1 LSFIAI
7 YFEYEIG
14 GNDFKN
20 MDRSNTI
27 SNSCLCSDT
36 VFKSIFES
44 NYKLIRNYL
53 IYKYKDV
60 DRAEDVAQNAF
71 VILWENCS
79 NLKPE
84 QAKSFLFTTAIR
96 LSLNEIKHDKVVS
109 NFELQSNKNALN
121 SESPEFLLEET
132 ELKKQLE
139 FAINQLPEKQRE
151 VFLMNRFDNQ
161 SYLEIANVLGLS
173 VKAVEKRMHLALL
186 TLRKVMK
193 NI

>member
-1 LSFIAI
+1 
-7 YFEYEIG
+7 
-14 GNDFKN
+14 
-20 MDRSNTI
+20 MDTSNTI
-27 SNSCLCSDT
+27 STSCLCSNA

-60 DRAEDVAQNAF
+60 YRAEDVAQNAF

-109 NFELQSNKNALN
+109 NFELLSNKSELN
-121 SESPEFLLEET
+121 SESPEFLIEET
-132 ELKKQLE
+132 ELKMQLE
-139 FAINQLPEKQRE
+139 LAINQLPEKQRE

-161 SYLEIANVLGLS
+161 SYTEIALSLGLS
-173 VKAVEKRMHLALL
+173 VKAIEKRMHLALL

>member
-1 LSFIAI
+1 MPSNLKKKL
-7 YFEYEIG
+7 G

-20 MDRSNTI
+20 MDTSNTI
-27 SNSCLCSDT
+27 STSCLCSDL

-60 DRAEDVAQNAF
+60 YRAEDVAQNAF

-109 NFELQSNKNALN
+109 NFELLSNKSELN
-121 SESPEFLLEET
+121 SESPEFLIEET
-132 ELKKQLE
+132 ELKMQLE
-139 FAINQLPEKQRE
+139 LAINQLPEKQRE

-161 SYLEIANVLGLS
+161 SYTEIALSLGLS
-173 VKAVEKRMHLALL
+173 VKAIEKRMHLALL